1 VVGAVVVYLGIIA
14 LVTLLANSATRLRL
28 IAVTF
33 VGIALVAA
41 FIASPTATV
50 PQAALTASAGFAAAG
65 ILFIAAGDGRYGED
79 PGWRLWLGTFTAA
92 IVTPIAY
99 ASFRTISGEP
109 ATLPIFQDGSGV
121 IVEVAGTWL
130 LSSGIAIML
139 TARSAVRASLA
150 ALVMVTGVQ
159 LLALLAPEPRLAA
172 TLALAWLE
180 VVVALA
186 GAFLIVNERAVRDA

>member
-1 VVGAVVVYLGIIA
+1 VIYLGLIA
-14 LVTLLANSATRLRL
+14 LVTLVANSATRLRL
-28 IAVTF
+28 IAIAF
-33 VGIALVAA
+33 VGIALVASV
-41 FIASPTATV
+41 IASAAATV
-50 PQAALTASAGFAAAG
+50 LQVAVSAAAGLAAAG
-65 ILFIAAGDGRYGED
+65 ILFVAARDGRYGED

-92 IVTPIAY
+92 IVTPLAY
-99 ASFRTISGEP
+99 ASFRTVAGEP
-109 ATLPIFQDGSGV
+109 ATLPLFQDGSGV

-130 LSSGIAIML
+130 LSSGVAIML
-139 TARSAVRASLA
+139 TARSAVRVSLA

-159 LLALLAPEPRLAA
+159 LLARLAPEPRLPA

>member
-1 VVGAVVVYLGIIA
+1 MIYLGLIAVV
-14 LVTLLANSATRLRL
+14 TLIANSATRLRL
-28 IAVTF
+28 IAISF
-33 VGIALVAA
+33 VGIAAVAGL
-41 FIASPTATV
+41 IASATAPAPEVAVTTV
-50 PQAALTASAGFAAAG
+50 AGLTAAG
-65 ILFIAAGDGRYGED
+65 ILFVAARDRRYGED

-99 ASFRTISGEP
+99 ASFRTVSGGSVG
-109 ATLPIFQDGSGV
+109 LPLLQDGSGV

-130 LSSGIAIML
+130 LSSGVAIML
-139 TARSAVRASLA
+139 TARSAVRVSLA

-159 LLALLAPEPRLAA
+159 LLARLSPEPPLAT
-172 TLALAWLE
+172 TLVLAWLE

>member
-1 VVGAVVVYLGIIA
+1 VIYLGLIA
-14 LVTLLANSATRLRL
+14 LVTLVANSATRLRL
-28 IAVTF
+28 IAVAF

-41 FIASPTATV
+41 LIASTAATTPELAV
-50 PQAALTASAGFAAAG
+50 SAAAGVAAAG
-65 ILFIAAGDGRYGED
+65 ILFVAAGDGSYGED

-92 IVTPIAY
+92 IVTPLAY
-99 ASFRTISGEP
+99 ASFRTISGDTG
-109 ATLPIFQDGSGV
+109 ALPLLQDGSGV
-121 IVEVAGTWL
+121 IIEVAGTWL
-130 LSSGIAIML
+130 LSSGVAIML
-139 TARSAVRASLA
+139 TARSAVRTSLA

-159 LLALLAPEPRLAA
+159 LLARLAPEPLLAS

>member
-1 VVGAVVVYLGIIA
+1 MIYLGLIA
-14 LVTLLANSATRLRL
+14 LVTLVANSATRLRL
-28 IAVTF
+28 IAIAF
-33 VGIALVAA
+33 VGIALVAS
-41 FIASPTATV
+41 FIASAAATA
-50 PQAALTASAGFAAAG
+50 PQVAVSAAAGLAAAG
-65 ILFIAAGDGRYGED
+65 ILFVAARDGRYGED

-92 IVTPIAY
+92 IVTPLAY

-109 ATLPIFQDGSGV
+109 ATLPLFQDGSGV

-130 LSSGIAIML
+130 LSSGVAIML
-139 TARSAVRASLA
+139 TARSAVRVSLA

-159 LLALLAPEPRLAA
+159 LLALLAPEPRLPT

>member
-1 VVGAVVVYLGIIA
+1 MIYLGLIAVV
-14 LVTLLANSATRLRL
+14 TLIANSATRLRL
-28 IAVTF
+28 IAISF
-33 VGIALVAA
+33 VGIAAVAGL
-41 FIASPTATV
+41 IASATAPAPEVAVTTV
-50 PQAALTASAGFAAAG
+50 AGLTAAG
-65 ILFIAAGDGRYGED
+65 ILFVAARDGRYGED

-99 ASFRTISGEP
+99 ASFRTVSGGSV
-109 ATLPIFQDGSGV
+109 ALPLLQDGSGV

-130 LSSGIAIML
+130 LSSGVAIML
-139 TARSAVRASLA
+139 TARSAVRVSLA

-159 LLALLAPEPRLAA
+159 LLARLSPEPPLAM

-186 GAFLIVNERAVRDA
+186 GAFLIVNERVVRDA

>member
-1 VVGAVVVYLGIIA
+1 M
-14 LVTLLANSATRLRL
+14 
-28 IAVTF
+28 
-33 VGIALVAA
+33 
-41 FIASPTATV
+41 
-50 PQAALTASAGFAAAG
+50 
-65 ILFIAAGDGRYGED
+65 
-79 PGWRLWLGTFTAA
+79 
-92 IVTPIAY
+92 TPIAY

-109 ATLPIFQDGSGV
+109 PTLPMFQDGSGV

-130 LSSGIAIML
+130 LSSGVAIML
-139 TARSAVRASLA
+139 TARSAVRTSLA

>member
-1 VVGAVVVYLGIIA
+1 VIYLGLIA
-14 LVTLLANSATRLRL
+14 LVTLVANSATRLRL
-28 IAVTF
+28 IAIAF
-33 VGIALVAA
+33 VGIALVAS
-41 FIASPTATV
+41 FIASAAATM
-50 PQAALTASAGFAAAG
+50 PQVAVSAAAGLAAAG
-65 ILFIAAGDGRYGED
+65 ILFVAARDGRYGED

-92 IVTPIAY
+92 IVTPLAY
-99 ASFRTISGEP
+99 ASFRTIAGEP
-109 ATLPIFQDGSGV
+109 ATLPLFQDGSGV

-130 LSSGIAIML
+130 LSSGVAIML
-139 TARSAVRASLA
+139 TARSAVRVSLA

-159 LLALLAPEPRLAA
+159 LLARLAPEPRLPT